1 MIRSETRGE
10 SGIENRPPTAPALRV
25 LLIEDSRSEAIY
37 VERTLTR
44 GGPYACKLTKAYT
57 IATAIPLLEAQ
68 EFDIVL
74 MDLRLP
80 DVSGFSG
87 LHAVQAVAP
96 KVPVVILTNIDDED
110 TERAAM
116 ENGAQDYLLKER
128 ASLSALTRSMRHAI
142 QRRSAENIKSE
153 FISLVSHELRTPLT
167 SIHGALGLIAGA
179 MSGDIPPNVAKLV
192 QIAHKNSE
200 RLIRLVNDILD
211 IDRIDAGRMHFE
223 LRAEALGPLL
233 AHTIEA
239 NHGYAE
245 KYGVTFVLDPG
256 AEAYARVDA
265 SRFTQV
271 VANLLSNAAKFSPP
285 GSAVRV
291 GISLDHGRVRV
302 RVTDQ
307 GSGIRPDFHDRI
319 FTKFSQSDRAI
330 ERNTG
335 GAGLGLYISKQ
346 IVEHMGGRIGFDSE
360 PGQGASFWI
369 DLPVAAGPEVPA
381 EPLDRLG
388 RVS

>member
-1 MIRSETRGE
+1 M
-10 SGIENRPPTAPALRV
+10 NRPSIPPVLRI
-25 LLIEDSRSEAIY
+25 LLLEDSRSEAVYI
-37 VERTLTR
+37 ERTLTR
-44 GGPYACKLTKAYT
+44 GGPYACKVTKAYT
-57 IATAIPLLEAQ
+57 VAAAMPLLEAQ
-68 EFDIVL
+68 EFDVIL

-80 DVSGFSG
+80 DATGFSG

-96 KVPVVILTNIDDED
+96 RIPVVILTNVDDEE

-167 SIHGALGLIAGA
+167 SIHGSLGLIAGA
-179 MSGDIPPNVAKLV
+179 MSGDIPPAVAKLV
-192 QIAHKNSE
+192 DIAHKNSE

-211 IDRIDAGRMHFE
+211 IDRVDSGRMYFE
-223 LRAEALGPLL
+223 LREERLAPLL
-233 AHTIEA
+233 TQAVEV
-239 NHGYAE
+239 NHAYAE
-245 KYGVTFVLDPG
+245 KYGVRFALEPCPDVIVRTDP
-256 AEAYARVDA
+256 

-271 VANLLSNAAKFSPP
+271 IVNLLSNAAKFSPK
-285 GSAVRV
+285 GSEVHV
-291 GISLDHGRVRV
+291 GISARDGRVRV
-302 RVTDQ
+302 RVTDH
-307 GSGIRPDFHDRI
+307 GPGIQPEFRERI

-346 IVEHMGGRIGFDSE
+346 IIEHMDGHIGFDSE
-360 PGQGASFWI
+360 PGQGASFWVE
-369 DLPVAAGPEVPA
+369 LPIETGAGA
-381 EPLDRLG
+381 EALDPVG
-388 RVS
+388 RQA

>member
-1 MIRSETRGE
+1 M
-10 SGIENRPPTAPALRV
+10 NRPLLSPVLRI
-25 LLIEDSRSEAIY
+25 LLLEDSRSEAIY
-37 VERTLTR
+37 IERTLTR
-44 GGPYACKLTKAYT
+44 GGPYACKVTKAYT
-57 IATAIPLLEAQ
+57 IASGIPLLETQ
-68 EFDIVL
+68 DFDVVL

-80 DVSGFSG
+80 DVTGFSG

-96 KVPVVILTNIDDED
+96 KVPIVILTGIDDEE

-167 SIHGALGLIAGA
+167 SIHGSLGLIAGA
-179 MSGDIPPNVAKLV
+179 MSGDIPPAVAKLV
-192 QIAHKNSE
+192 DIAHKNSD

-211 IDRIDAGRMHFE
+211 IDRIDSGRMYFE
-223 LRAEALGPLL
+223 LRGEALRPLL
-233 AHTIEA
+233 EHAVET

-245 KYGVTFVLDPG
+245 KHGVRFVVEPG
-256 AEAYARVDA
+256 PDVHSRVDA

-271 VANLLSNAAKFSPP
+271 VANLLSNAAKFSPS
-285 GSAVRV
+285 GSEVRV
-291 GISLDHGRVRV
+291 AASIGEGWVRIS
-302 RVTDQ
+302 VTDQ
-307 GSGIRPDFHDRI
+307 GPGIRPDFRDRI

-330 ERNTG
+330 NRNTE
-335 GAGLGLYISKQ
+335 GAGLGLYITKQ
-346 IVEHMGGRIGFDSE
+346 IIEHMDGRIGFDSE
-360 PGQGASFWI
+360 PGQGATFWI
-369 DLPVAAGPEVPA
+369 ELPADTGSEALAEAAE
-381 EPLDRLG
+381 EPFDSLG

>member
-1 MIRSETRGE
+1 M
-10 SGIENRPPTAPALRV
+10 NRPSIPPVLRI
-25 LLIEDSRSEAIY
+25 LLLEDSRSEAVYI
-37 VERTLTR
+37 ERTLTR
-44 GGPYACKLTKAYT
+44 GGPYACKVTKAYT
-57 IATAIPLLEAQ
+57 VAAAMPLLETQ
-68 EFDIVL
+68 EFDVIL

-80 DVSGFSG
+80 DATGFSG

-96 KVPVVILTNIDDED
+96 RVPVVVLTNVDDEE

-142 QRRSAENIKSE
+142 QRRSAENIKNE

-179 MSGDIPPNVAKLV
+179 MSGDIPPAVAKLV
-192 QIAHKNSE
+192 DIAHKNSE

-211 IDRIDAGRMHFE
+211 IDRVDSGRMYFE
-223 LRAEALGPLL
+223 LREEALAPLL
-233 AHTIEA
+233 AQAVEV
-239 NHGYAE
+239 NHAYAE
-245 KYGVTFVLDPG
+245 KYGVRFVLEPCPDLAVRTDP
-256 AEAYARVDA
+256 

-271 VANLLSNAAKFSPP
+271 IINLLSNAAKFSPK
-285 GSAVRV
+285 GSEVRV
-291 GISLDHGRVRV
+291 SVTARDGRVRV

-307 GSGIRPDFHDRI
+307 GQGIRPEFRERI

-346 IVEHMGGRIGFDSE
+346 IIEHMDGQIGFDSA
-360 PGQGASFWI
+360 PGQGASFWVE
-369 DLPVAAGPEVPA
+369 LPIETDSVA
-381 EPLDRLG
+381 EPGPVERHA
-388 RVS
+388 